1 MCLPVGTVVVDPA
14 IVDDQRQAKLLLERR
29 QSFGKQVSRRLI
41 EVGSAAQRIG
51 AFPSAFMS
59 LPVEPAVELNVAQSN
74 VHVPQFVAH
83 AQQRAG
89 IAKLVLE
96 AVVVV
101 GRSVIGP
108 ISEIFQAEVG
118 IVGWAPLAGQIGQE
132 AAPSFECTIDAGFD
146 HQRRRLH
153 ESRRDRVTV
162 DNYRAAQF
170 VLRSERQ
177 RCIHI
182 MGGGRENERVG
193 LVVEKRPGSVAA
205 EPLEAVTAKH
215 GCVGEVMKIARIRR
229 DRRKRLGRLARGHE
243 RQIENNDRTTI
254 VDTDSA
260 EARGSIGRGI
270 LEFDLPVSAGKVSTG
285 SGSELG
291 NR

>member
-96 AVVVV
+96 AVVV

-132 AAPSFECTIDAGFD
+132 AAQVSNARLMPDSITNAVVCTNRAGIASPSTIIA
-146 HQRRRLH
+146 
-153 ESRRDRVTV
+153 
-162 DNYRAAQF
+162 
-170 VLRSERQ
+170 LRSSF
-177 RCIHI
+177 C
-182 MGGGRENERVG
+182 GPSDN
-193 LVVEKRPGSVAA
+193 AA
-205 EPLEAVTAKH
+205 F
-215 GCVGEVMKIARIRR
+215 I
-229 DRRKRLGRLARGHE
+229 
-243 RQIENNDRTTI
+243 
-254 VDTDSA
+254 
-260 EARGSIGRGI
+260 
-270 LEFDLPVSAGKVSTG
+270 
-285 SGSELG
+285 
-291 NR
+291 